1 MAAAEAMA
9 AGKFCSGELLFRAT
23 YPDGAAQ
30 RVLPEALR
38 EWLWNSLVCG
48 DHHATLLVRRARP
61 RSLFAQTCDCWKR
74 ACSALLQAAAQGCA
88 APIERAARG
97 RARRFA

>member
-48 DHHATLLVRRARP
+48 DHHATLLVRPSRASSLSVRP
-61 RSLFAQTCDCWKR
+61 NLRLLETCVLLSL
-74 ACSALLQAAAQGCA
+74 
-88 APIERAARG
+88 IHI
-97 RARRFA
+97 

>member
-48 DHHATLLVRRARP
+48 DHHAMLLVRRAA
-61 RSLFAQTCDCWKR
+61 SLFQ
-74 ACSALLQAAAQGCA
+74 
-88 APIERAARG
+88 
-97 RARRFA
+97 